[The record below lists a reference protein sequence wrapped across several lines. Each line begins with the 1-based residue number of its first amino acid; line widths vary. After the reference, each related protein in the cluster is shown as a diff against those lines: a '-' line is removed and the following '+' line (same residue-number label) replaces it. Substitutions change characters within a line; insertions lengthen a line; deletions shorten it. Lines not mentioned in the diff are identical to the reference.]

1 MTAKFPSMAYSAP
14 LIATDYSGTSTPGE
28 SLEVMPT
35 DSAAVSGVIQNVSA
49 ADFLYVN
56 LTGGEAGQ
64 MPGSIILEP
73 GGSADLVATNA
84 VSVFATSAVAFTAVR
99 YHYVDS

>member
-1 MTAKFPSMAYSAP
+1 MTTKFPSMAYSAP
-14 LIATDYSGTSTPGE
+14 LIATDYSGTATPGS
-28 SLEVMPT
+28 SLEVMPA
-35 DSAAVSGVIQNVSA
+35 DSTAVSGVIQNVSA
-49 ADFLYVN
+49 GDVLYVN

-73 GGSADLVATNA
+73 GGSVDLAATNA
-84 VSVFATSAVAFTAVR
+84 VSVFATTAVPFTAVR